1 MFRART
7 LRNTS
12 ALFYKRFKK
21 NCSSSIVELYKHLE
35 IFKNTREVREAPSL
49 IYFNNALGAFFYFFN
64 ICYFWLAVNNVDLP
78 CFLFQKYSPELLVYR
93 RT

>member
-21 NCSSSIVELYKHLE
+21 IVPRALLSNISTSLVFIKILKCLYNLTMHS
-35 IFKNTREVREAPSL
+35 VRFFISL
-49 IYFNNALGAFFYFFN
+49 IYVTSG
-64 ICYFWLAVNNVDLP
+64 
-78 CFLFQKYSPELLVYR
+78 
-93 RT
+93 